1 MLLLIFFLT
10 FSYFF
15 FFENQSLL
23 KSVSVSDDKI
33 NSPVQRNQKFV
44 TGKHESNRDLSSIRT
59 TSGLSTNEV
68 LSAPSSPSQFNEQ
81 SRPAYEN
88 TNIGRN
94 PLLRG
99 SKCNFFVCF
108 E

>member
-1 MLLLIFFLT
+1 MLLCLINSLNLFLV
-10 FSYFF
+10 FLW
-15 FFENQSLL
+15 NQSLFNPIRTRL
-23 KSVSVSDDKI
+23 LTTLTK
-33 NSPVQRNQKFV
+33 NSPERVKFV

-81 SRPAYEN
+81 SRSVYEN
-88 TNIGRN
+88 THIGRN

-99 SKCNFFVCF
+99 SKCNFLF
-108 E
+108 